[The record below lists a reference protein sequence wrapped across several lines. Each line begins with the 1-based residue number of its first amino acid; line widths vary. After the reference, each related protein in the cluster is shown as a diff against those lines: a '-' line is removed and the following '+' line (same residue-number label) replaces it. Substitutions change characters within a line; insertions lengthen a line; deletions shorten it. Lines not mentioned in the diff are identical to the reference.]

1 VGYLDPE
8 GELFITDRKKDLI
21 IRGGEN
27 ISPGAVEDVLFKH
40 PAVLETAVVGIPD
53 PVYGEEV
60 KALVVLKQGF
70 QASEKELLEHC
81 LKHIPRFKA
90 PKSVGFLKELP
101 KNSVGKVLK
110 RTLRDMEKKK

>member
-1 VGYLDPE
+1 
-8 GELFITDRKKDLI
+8 
-21 IRGGEN
+21 
-27 ISPGAVEDVLFKH
+27 
-40 PAVLETAVVGIPD
+40 
-53 PVYGEEV
+53 
-60 KALVVLKQGF
+60 VVLKQDL

-110 RTLRDMEKKK
+110 RTLREMEKNK